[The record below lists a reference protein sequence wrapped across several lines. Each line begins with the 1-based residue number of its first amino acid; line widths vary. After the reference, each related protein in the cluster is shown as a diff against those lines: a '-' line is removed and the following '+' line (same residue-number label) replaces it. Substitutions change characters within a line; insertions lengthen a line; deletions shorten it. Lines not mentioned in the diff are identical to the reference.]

1 MKNIFFDIE
10 TGPLPEAELLAML
23 PPFDPAEV
31 KTGNIKDPAKIAE
44 KIAEAEANHRRDFI
58 ERAALDP
65 LTGRVVAIGVQIET
79 PAFDRETGEVNRALA
94 GSEFAIIVGDD
105 EAAILREF
113 WALVR
118 AEAGR
123 LNTLIGFNSNQFDLP
138 FLFRRSWK
146 HGVQIPFGLRR
157 GRYWGDQVVDIRDNW
172 QLGDRMAKG
181 SLAAIAKHLGLGE
194 KSGSGKDFAALLASD
209 RKAAEAYLKNDVE
222 LTVKVANALGVLV

>member
-1 MKNIFFDIE
+1 MKNLFFDIE
-10 TGPLPEAELLAML
+10 TGPLPESELLAML

-44 KIAEAEANHRRDFI
+44 KLAEAAANHKRDFI
-58 ERAALDP
+58 DRAALDP

-79 PAFDRETGEVNRALA
+79 PAFDRESGTVNRSLA
-94 GSEFAIIVGDD
+94 GSEFQMITYDD
-105 EAAILREF
+105 EAEILRAF
-113 WALVR
+113 WSHVR
-118 AEAGR
+118 GDGTR
-123 LNTLIGFNSNQFDLP
+123 LNTVIGFNSNQFDLP

-181 SLAAIAKHLGLGE
+181 SLGAIAKHLGLGE

-209 RKAAEAYLKNDVE
+209 RKAAEAYLKNDID
-222 LTVKVANALGVLV
+222 LTVKVANALGVLA

>member
-1 MKNIFFDIE
+1 MSLIITNTKGGDF
-10 TGPLPEAELLAML
+10 TPHPELLAML

-31 KTGNIKDPAKIAE
+31 KTGNLKDPAKIAE
-44 KIAEAEANHRRDFI
+44 KLAEAEANHRRDFI

-181 SLAAIAKHLGLGE
+181 SLAAIAKHLGLAWVIQH
-194 KSGSGKDFAALLASD
+194 FA
-209 RKAAEAYLKNDVE
+209 NHH
-222 LTVKVANALGVLV
+222 

>member
-23 PPFDPAEV
+23 PPFDPGEV

-44 KIAEAEANHRRDFI
+44 KLAEAAANHKRDFI

-79 PAFDRETGEVNRALA
+79 PAFDRESGQVNRALA
-94 GSEFAIIVGDD
+94 GSEFAIIADDD
-105 EAAILREF
+105 EAAMLREF
-113 WALVR
+113 WRLVR
-118 AEAGR
+118 GDESR

-146 HGVQIPFGLRR
+146 HGVKIPFGLRR
-157 GRYWGDQVVDIRDNW
+157 GRYWGEQVIDIRDNW
-172 QLGDRMAKG
+172 QLGDRMA
-181 SLAAIAKHLGLGE
+181 
-194 KSGSGKDFAALLASD
+194 
-209 RKAAEAYLKNDVE
+209 
-222 LTVKVANALGVLV
+222 